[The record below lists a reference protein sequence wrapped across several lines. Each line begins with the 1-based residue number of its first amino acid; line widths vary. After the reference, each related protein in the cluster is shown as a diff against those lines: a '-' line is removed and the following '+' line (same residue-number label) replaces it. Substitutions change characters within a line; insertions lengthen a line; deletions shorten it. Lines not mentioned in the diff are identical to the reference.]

1 MTAFIKKHKVLTIIL
16 GATLALLIVLGT
28 IFFVRA
34 NYYKTHFFPGTV
46 MSGVD
51 VSELTAEEATDKV
64 SRFVADYLLTI
75 YARDDEK
82 YYIEGPSIGYAY
94 VPNGEIEQ
102 ILKDQNPYDWMKQ
115 SRESREQEI
124 DLSTTFDKQL
134 LETELAGL
142 ACMQTDQMIAPE
154 DAKIAW
160 VDDSYQLVPEVMGT
174 TLDFEKVLKLVTQAV
189 EDGET
194 AVELYDYYE
203 DPVIRS
209 DDPQL
214 NACMDTIGKYYGTSI
229 TYTFGNQEPFE
240 LTSEMIQAWLTV
252 DDDYQ
257 VSVDDEKVTNFVQQ
271 MASAYNTYG
280 DAREFET
287 SMGDKVK
294 IGGGDYGWYAL
305 RD

>member
-154 DAKIAW
+154 DAKIA
-160 VDDSYQLVPEVMGT
+160 
-174 TLDFEKVLKLVTQAV
+174 
-189 EDGET
+189 
-194 AVELYDYYE
+194 
-203 DPVIRS
+203 
-209 DDPQL
+209 
-214 NACMDTIGKYYGTSI
+214 
-229 TYTFGNQEPFE
+229 
-240 LTSEMIQAWLTV
+240 
-252 DDDYQ
+252 
-257 VSVDDEKVTNFVQQ
+257 
-271 MASAYNTYG
+271 
-280 DAREFET
+280 
-287 SMGDKVK
+287 
-294 IGGGDYGWYAL
+294 
-305 RD
+305 